1 MKTINK
7 PELGLT
13 ITIDD
18 ICEAKRRWAFSN
30 EESIE
35 VKINGKMVEE
45 YEVAVVCEAADDPD
59 NPQAEID
66 AWAKELE
73 TYNDIDDIFQFCGI
87 TDYYAS
93 RNLRDMIQ
101 EYTASDAFDLEDV
114 EEIAEMSDK
123 ELKQLFNNSTK
134 FVFLDFGTWYVFE
147 Y

>member
-18 ICEAKRRWAFSN
+18 ICEAKHIRNYERYF
-30 EESIE
+30 IE

-73 TYNDIDDIFQFCGI
+73 AYTDIDDIFQFCGI
-87 TDYYAS
+87 TDYVAS
-93 RNLRDMIQ
+93 RNLRGLIP

-114 EEIAEMSDK
+114 EEIAGMSDK
-123 ELKQLFNNSTK
+123 ELKELFNNSTK

>member
-66 AWAKELE
+66 AWASELE
-73 TYNDIDDIFQFCGI
+73 TYEDIDDIFQFCGI

-114 EEIAEMSDK
+114 EEIAEMSDS
-123 ELKQLFNNSTK
+123 EPKQLFYNSTK